1 MYEEMQAIFQTRD
14 VGTVIFSAIAFV
26 FFVALIWHLTGV
38 LNGAADTP
46 NSKSANRLAAML
58 GALCGWIIGIAFAP
72 FSYDEKVQFA
82 AISSVVSAFL
92 SGYVVSKVDRFV
104 EGVLFPID
112 DKSRASWVRV
122 GIFTA
127 ALLLVSVT
135 VFVNRQ
141 YAFQPPAAVPNGGG
155 ASRAD
160 AVAAASAGSAAIN
173 VLNPGV
179 GKSTDPSNTLRLEG
193 KRQALNC

>member
-1 MYEEMQAIFQTRD
+1 MYEVMQAVFHTRD

-26 FFVALIWHLTGV
+26 FFAALIWHLTGV
-38 LNGAADTP
+38 LNGAGDTP

-104 EGVLFPID
+104 EGVLFPVD
-112 DKSRASWVRV
+112 EKSRASWVRV

-141 YAFQPPAAVPNGGG
+141 YAFQLPAAVPHGGG
-155 ASRAD
+155 TSGVA
-160 AVAAASAGSAAIN
+160 AVAAASAAASN
-173 VLNPGV
+173 VLSMASVSESVSTQASGV
-179 GKSTDPSNTLRLEG
+179 QPLCQSTMPS
-193 KRQALNC
+193 A